1 MAINKIIPFSCID
14 GPGNRMVI
22 FFQGCNFRC
31 GYCHNPETIHSCI
44 HCGDCVS
51 VCPAQA
57 LSLKEGKVV
66 WNRQACIGCDA
77 CIHNCTH
84 LSSPKTTDDSPRE
97 LADYIIRSEAF
108 LDGITV
114 SGGEC
119 TLQIPYLF
127 ELFSILKAETKLTC
141 FVDTNGGIDLS
152 KHEAFVE
159 LADAFMLD
167 IKAADEAEHK
177 WLTGSSNEMVWK
189 NLHFLMEKGKLYEVR
204 TVLAPGLSA
213 KETIIRV
220 SEAISNR
227 CIYKL
232 LRYRPFGVR
241 QEGTEVFGTQVTKIE
256 DMEPLVL
263 LAKEHGASNAIG
275 I

>member
-51 VCPAQA
+51 VCPTQA

-77 CIHNCTH
+77 CIHTCTH

-97 LADYIIRSEAF
+97 LADYIIRSQAF

-114 SGGEC
+114 RGGEC
-119 TLQIPYLF
+119 TLQIPF
-127 ELFSILKAETKLTC
+127 TF
-141 FVDTNGGIDLS
+141 D
-152 KHEAFVE
+152 
-159 LADAFMLD
+159 
-167 IKAADEAEHK
+167 
-177 WLTGSSNEMVWK
+177 EMVWK
-189 NLHFLMEKGKLYEVR
+189 NQDFWMEKGKLYEVR